1 MAKFDLDTPI
11 KDILA
16 DPQAKALLEK
26 IAPALVSNPMVT
38 GLPMSINQIKGYAAD
53 ALNGDILDQI
63 KDALAS
69 LSEKE

>member
-26 IAPALVSNPMVT
+26 IAPALVSNPMVN
-38 GLPMSINQIKGYAAD
+38 GLTMSINQIKGYAKD
-53 ALNGDILDQI
+53 ALSGDILEQI
-63 KDALAS
+63 KNALAS